1 MPSKHPLTG
10 SGLSDCLLLSH
21 LSFKKR
27 EKVKRKGKKERK
39 EGREEGRRKGSLRK
53 EKRKEGREKGKEG
66 GKKEEIKKIRV
77 KKSSPQSEKET
88 ILARFNT
95 LSTCCFPSPTK
106 KILKQIKFHIV

>member
-39 EGREEGRRKGSLRK
+39 EGREEG
-53 EKRKEGREKGKEG
+53 
-66 GKKEEIKKIRV
+66 KEEEGKGINY
-77 KKSSPQSEKET
+77 
-88 ILARFNT
+88 L
-95 LSTCCFPSPTK
+95 L
-106 KILKQIKFHIV
+106 L